1 MGPTA
6 IALWRCVLGAALVL
20 SATAVR
26 RTNIRVSRAAMG
38 LLMLAGLAF
47 AADLFV
53 WHRSVVLA
61 GAAGMATILGNTQV
75 FVTAVLSTIF
85 FREPLTWRFLGAA
98 TGALG
103 GVTLLVGVGSDVA
116 FTSDYLAGVGYGLA
130 TGAVY
135 GVFLILLRSAGRRA
149 RGVSSL
155 APLAWFSAYAALFLA
170 GAIAVEERPVAPP
183 SATAWALLLL
193 LALIAQSLG
202 WWAISKSVVHIRGA
216 VAGLILLLQPV
227 LAMVWSVLLFGES
240 LQPLQVL
247 GALVTLGAIHV
258 GSTRT

>member
-1 MGPTA
+1 M
-6 IALWRCVLGAALVL
+6 LVL
-20 SATAVR
+20 AATAVR
-26 RTNIRVSRAAMG
+26 RKNIRVSRAAMG
-38 LLMLAGLAF
+38 LLLLSGLAF

-61 GAAGMATILGNTQV
+61 GAGMATILGNTQV

-85 FREPLTWRFLGAA
+85 FREPLTWRFLGTATAA
-98 TGALG
+98 LA

-116 FTSDYLAGVGYGLA
+116 FTPDYLAGVGYGLA

-135 GVFLILLRSAGRRA
+135 GVFLILLRGAGRRS

-155 APLAWFSAYAALFLA
+155 APLAWFSVYAAVFLG
-170 GAIAVEERPVAPP
+170 GAIAVERQPVAPP
-183 SATAWALLLL
+183 SAAAWALLLL

-202 WWAISKSVVHIRGA
+202 WWAISKSVVRMRGS

-227 LAMVWSVLLFGES
+227 LATVWSVLLFGEK
-240 LQPLQVL
+240 LRPLQVL
-247 GALVTLGAIHV
+247 GALVTLGAIYV